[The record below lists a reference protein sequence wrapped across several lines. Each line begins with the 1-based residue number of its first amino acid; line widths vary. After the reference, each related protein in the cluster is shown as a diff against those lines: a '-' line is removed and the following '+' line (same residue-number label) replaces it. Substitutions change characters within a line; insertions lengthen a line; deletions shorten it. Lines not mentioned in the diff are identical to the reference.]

1 MGFAAIII
9 NHILVLLGKIA
20 TVVAWSCS
28 GRKPNDRTSKNTE
41 EQIAEE
47 LLRVAALGHSVA
59 GNVLHGG
66 IGKKSS

>member
-1 MGFAAIII
+1 MGFAAIIV

-47 LLRVAALGHSVA
+47 LLRVAALGRSVA

>member
-9 NHILVLLGKIA
+9 NHIVVLLGKIA
-20 TVVAWSCS
+20 TVMACSCS
-28 GRKPNDRTSKNTE
+28 GREPNDRTSKNTE

-47 LLRVAALGHSVA
+47 LLRVAALSHSVA
-59 GNVLHGG
+59 GNVLHGA